1 MIGFSAGS
9 EKERELA
16 WFDWSTSADIS
27 SDGKN
32 LLFYDWG
39 TAVSGIPFVYLRKMD
54 GSNEPVRL
62 GEGKAFALSPD
73 GKWALA
79 VQESSPPQL
88 VLLPTGPGEPRLLP
102 RGEINE
108 YHYASWFPDG
118 QQILFTGLVE
128 VGHGLRSYVQDIS
141 GGQPQPITEE
151 GTIALLVSPDGK
163 HLVAWAPDK
172 GPDGKYYLAPVDGT
186 KSTPIP
192 GLEMGEVPIQW
203 STDGHALY
211 VRGSGDFTPNIY
223 RIDLSSG
230 RHELR
235 QEIVPEQVGF
245 IGLEDRGIQITPDGK
260 SYVYTYW
267 TVLRDLF
274 LAEGLR

>member
-1 MIGFSAGS
+1 
-9 EKERELA
+9 
-16 WFDWSTSADIS
+16 
-27 SDGKN
+27 
-32 LLFYDWG
+32 
-39 TAVSGIPFVYLRKMD
+39 MD
-54 GSNEPVRL
+54 GSNVPVKL
-62 GEGKAFALSPD
+62 GEGKAFKLSPD

-79 VQESSPPQL
+79 VQESSAPQL

-118 QQILFTGLVE
+118 QRILFTGLVGM
-128 VGHGLRSYVQDIS
+128 GHGLRSYVQDIS

-151 GTIALLVSPDGK
+151 EIIALLVSPDGK
-163 HLVAWAPDK
+163 RLVAWAPDTS
-172 GPDGKYYLAPVDGT
+172 PDGKYYLSPIDGT

-192 GLEMGEVPIQW
+192 GLEMGEVPIRW

-211 VRGSGDFTPNIY
+211 VRAAGDFTTNIKIY

-230 RHELR
+230 RRELR
-235 QEIVPEQVGF
+235 KEIVPDQVGF
-245 IGLEDRGIQITPDGK
+245 LGFEERGIQITPDGK

-274 LAEGLR
+274 LAEGLK